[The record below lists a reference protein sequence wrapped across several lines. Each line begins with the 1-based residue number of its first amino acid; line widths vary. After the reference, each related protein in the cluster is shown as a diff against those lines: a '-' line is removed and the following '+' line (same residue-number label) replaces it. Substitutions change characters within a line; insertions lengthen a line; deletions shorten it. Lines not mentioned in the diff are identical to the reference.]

1 MKKLDFIYIRYLNLL
16 EKIARVKTI
25 NCFSYDSSIIYAV
38 PQKLMSKA
46 IGDGG
51 KNVRKL
57 SEVLGKRVKIIPM
70 ASGRTKK
77 DIEKFIA
84 AVVHPVEFRGIEIDG
99 KDLAIVAGMN
109 KAMLIGRNKTR
120 LGELKDVLKQYFDI
134 ENVKI
139 V

>member
-1 MKKLDFIYIRYLNLL
+1 MKKLDFVYIRYLNLL

-25 NCFSYDSSIIYAV
+25 NCFGYDSSIIFAV
-38 PQKLMSKA
+38 PQHSMSRA
-46 IGDGG
+46 IGEQG
-51 KNVRKL
+51 KNVRKM
-57 SEVLGKRVKIIPM
+57 SEVLGKKVKIIPM

-84 AVVHPVEFRGIEIDG
+84 AVVHPIEFRGIEIEG
-99 KDLAIVAGMN
+99 RDLTMVAGMN

-120 LGELKDVLKQYFDI
+120 LNELKDILKQYFDI